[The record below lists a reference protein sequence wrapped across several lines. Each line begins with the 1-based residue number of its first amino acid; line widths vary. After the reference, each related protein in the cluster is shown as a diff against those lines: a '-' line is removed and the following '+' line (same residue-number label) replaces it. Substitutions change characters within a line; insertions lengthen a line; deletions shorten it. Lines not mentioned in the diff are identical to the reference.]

1 MFTFDLM
8 EYDFKTIYKSFDI
21 SYFTKDKTLL
31 TDNFV
36 DSQELKDYESIE
48 KSTVELVMILIRKFK
63 LRLTFKKSNIFSK
76 EIVICDDYAL
86 ETDILNDED
95 CIKIAIV
102 KDNWDKWT
110 NLEDY
115 DYIFTSK
122 EHVKDLRK
130 YGVVSPIE
138 DMSTFSQI
146 KYILNDL
153 YRRKLNKF
161 YYFLKEIDFQRVF
174 PKTKDYFKVL
184 NSDYFDDEWYR
195 AEYSLEDNTDS
206 VIHFLLVGAI
216 KGYDP
221 GPNFNTQEYFDCNW
235 DVKAKGTNAL
245 LHYESYG
252 KKENR
257 VISIA
262 EKDIRD
268 YDIILNSSY
277 FDKDWYESTYEISE
291 DIDSADHYLHAGF
304 IERYDPGP
312 DFSTR
317 EYYDCNRD
325 VKKVLE
331 NPLVHYELFGR
342 KEKRDIYFSD
352 EQHQKDHD
360 LILDSP
366 YFDKEWYEGNYDLN
380 GYDDCV
386 YHYLNIGFAKG
397 YNPGPDFS
405 TDEYY
410 ECHPDVKKHG
420 MNALLHYERYG
431 RKEGRKISLNDKS

>member
-1 MFTFDLM
+1 
-8 EYDFKTIYKSFDI
+8 
-21 SYFTKDKTLL
+21 
-31 TDNFV
+31 
-36 DSQELKDYESIE
+36 
-48 KSTVELVMILIRKFK
+48 
-63 LRLTFKKSNIFSK
+63 
-76 EIVICDDYAL
+76 
-86 ETDILNDED
+86 
-95 CIKIAIV
+95 
-102 KDNWDKWT
+102 
-110 NLEDY
+110 
-115 DYIFTSK
+115 
-122 EHVKDLRK
+122 
-130 YGVVSPIE
+130 
-138 DMSTFSQI
+138 MSTFSQI

-317 EYYDCNRD
+317 EYFDCNRD

-342 KEKRDIYFSD
+342 KEKRDIY
-352 EQHQKDHD
+352 
-360 LILDSP
+360 
-366 YFDKEWYEGNYDLN
+366 YEYIFWK
-380 GYDDCV
+380 YI
-386 YHYLNIGFAKG
+386 Y
-397 YNPGPDFS
+397 
-405 TDEYY
+405 
-410 ECHPDVKKHG
+410 
-420 MNALLHYERYG
+420 
-431 RKEGRKISLNDKS
+431 RKS